1 MRALDEATD
10 EDLLRRTHEGDPAAF
25 HQLYQRHVDTIF
37 RFAYRMLGSQE
48 NAEDVTHD
56 CFLALIRNPGKFD
69 PRRGALRTYLYIA
82 VRNLIAKRLR
92 RPCAAPPAEHE
103 MENLPEDLEKG
114 ALRLLLARELASKVR
129 RAIGMMPPLQRE
141 VLVLSEYE
149 EQSLS
154 QIAGIVAT
162 DVGTVKS
169 RLHRARAWLRRE
181 MAPYMSRAPEK
192 R

>member
-1 MRALDEATD
+1 MRAPDEATD

-92 RPCAAPPAEHE
+92 RPCAAPPSEHE
-103 MENLPEDLEKG
+103 MENLPEDPDKG
-114 ALRLLLARELASKVR
+114 ALPLLLARELASKVR
-129 RAIGMMPPLQRE
+129 AAIGMMPHLQRE
-141 VLVLSEYE
+141 VLVLFEYE

-154 QIAGIVAT
+154 QIAGIVGT

-169 RLHRARAWLRRE
+169 RLHRARMALRR
-181 MAPYMSRAPEK
+181 MLAPVV
-192 R
+192 